1 MHQTVLPEAWSRPE
15 SPCATRQTERFWS
28 LRLRLIPRMT
38 RLRNMSDIIV
48 LQGNLLSFMKIK
60 KIIKKLKFDKYLFLL
75 TVLSLVFLV
84 STVRYG
90 LRTFKIPEW
99 DEQHYIRMATEF
111 YRLIKYN
118 LSLNT
123 PYEMLQIVPFR
134 QIGYPLLI
142 VPFLFAFGLSHA
154 YFWGIFTN
162 GLLYVTSIFGIYFL
176 SRNFVS
182 KLASFMAAFI
192 FAFYGWALLH
202 VHLTYSE
209 TATSAFCILTILFL
223 VKSNYFQ
230 SRKYSI
236 LFGLF
241 LGLGILVKWITIV
254 YVFGPLVYVL
264 YRILKKRLFT
274 KKIVILH
281 ATLSF
286 ALAFLVSFYPYYQNN
301 YWIIEYFRGH
311 RVGGPMWQI
320 VPEQERNPLSA
331 YSLTFYLNS
340 FAQLGIVQFLLFI
353 AGFILAFRK
362 KSTLKPILLVVIISY
377 AFSCYPLLKAE
388 RHIVPIFPYLAIL
401 SASVFDAIKNTHY
414 KTIFIALA
422 ILVSVFTFL
431 GSVWGKGPMK
441 QSLYAL
447 PIKLP
452 FGQWDKIYFT
462 SISRPPYIYK
472 ISGKEILD
480 FIAKDSKSNGIIDPQ
495 ILSLFYYRPL
505 DEPLMTY
512 NLYNQ
517 EKPLN
522 INNYLGTVINDPDKE
537 AGPLI
542 ENVMQNADY
551 ILTKSEHRTD
561 DYFSEINYKT
571 LKALIHLFDNYFN
584 IKDYYEEE
592 TKIWINQDS
601 SKVTIFKKKKTIS
614 EEELKKMGLKLIE
627 ILKTMKD

>member
-1 MHQTVLPEAWSRPE
+1 
-15 SPCATRQTERFWS
+15 
-28 LRLRLIPRMT
+28 
-38 RLRNMSDIIV
+38 
-48 LQGNLLSFMKIK
+48 MKIK
-60 KIIKKLKFDKYLFLL
+60 KFIKKLKFDKYLFLL
-75 TVLSLVFLV
+75 IILSIIFLASV
-84 STVRYG
+84 ARYG
-90 LRTFKIPEW
+90 MRTFKVPEW
-99 DEQHYIRMATEF
+99 DEQHYMRMATEF

-118 LSLNT
+118 LSFST

-142 VPFLFAFGLSHA
+142 VPFLFAFGLSNA

-162 GLLYVTSIFGIYFL
+162 GLLYIASIFGIYFL
-176 SRNFVS
+176 ARNFVS
-182 KLASFMAAFI
+182 KSASFLSAFI
-192 FAFYGWALLH
+192 FAFYGWTLLH

-209 TATSAFCILTILFL
+209 TATSAFCIWTILFL
-223 VKSNYFQ
+223 IKSNYFQ
-230 SRKYSI
+230 NRKYSL

-241 LGLGILVKWITIV
+241 FGLGLLVKWIIIV
-254 YVFGPLVYVL
+254 YVSGPLIYVF
-264 YRILKKRLFT
+264 YQILKKRLF
-274 KKIVILH
+274 KKKVVLTH
-281 ATLSF
+281 GVVSF
-286 ALAFLVSFYPYYQNN
+286 LIAFIVSFYPYYQNN

-320 VPEQERNPLSA
+320 VSEQERNPLSA

-340 FAQLGIVQFLLFI
+340 FAQLGIFQFLLFI
-353 AGFILAFRK
+353 TGFILAFRK

-377 AFSCYPLLKAE
+377 AFSCYALLKAE

-401 SASVFDAIKNTHY
+401 SASVFDAIKNRRY
-414 KTIFIALA
+414 KTILVILA
-422 ILVSVFTFL
+422 IIVSVFTFL
-431 GSVWGKGPMK
+431 GSVWGRGPMK

-452 FGQWDKIYFT
+452 FGQWDKIYLT

-472 ISGKEILD
+472 ISGREILD
-480 FIAKDSKSNGIIDPQ
+480 FIAKDSKSNGIVSPQ

-542 ENVMQNADY
+542 DNVLKNSDY
-551 ILTKSEHRTD
+551 ILMKSGQRTD
-561 DYFSEINYKT
+561 DYFAEINYKT
-571 LKALIHLFDNYFN
+571 LKALINLFDEYFS
-584 IKDYYEEE
+584 ISKYYEKR

-601 SKVTIFKKKKTIS
+601 SEVTIFKKKKEIS
-614 EEELKKMGLKLIE
+614 KEELKKMGLKLIE